1 MAATS
6 KPKRAALYLRVSTD
20 RQTVENQRQ
29 ALERIAEHRGW
40 EIVAAYSDKG
50 ISGAKGRK
58 DRPEFDRML
67 NDAQRG
73 LFDVIMVFALDRIG
87 RSLGD
92 LLKTIEHLKECRV
105 DLFIVKFRGD
115 GETLDTTTAGGKLLF
130 YITGAFGEFERDMIK
145 ERVNAGLDRARAKGK
160 KLGRPKL
167 GAEKDKDKAEAR
179 RELESRLREAI
190 AKGDKGKHKLAAE
203 FGVGSGTVARIKA
216 EMSAS
221 PVASDLLASG

>member
-1 MAATS
+1 MAPTS

-29 ALERIAEHRGW
+29 ALEAVAAHRGW
-40 EIVAAYSDKG
+40 EIATAYSDKG
-50 ISGAKGRK
+50 ISGAKGRQ

-92 LLKTIEHLKECRV
+92 LLRTIEHLKECRV

-115 GETLDTTTAGGKLLF
+115 GETLDSTTAGGKLLF
-130 YITGAFGEFERDMIK
+130 HITGAFAEFERDMIVQ
-145 ERVNAGLDRARAKGK
+145 RVNAGLDRARAKGVT
-160 KLGRPKL
+160 LGRPRID
-167 GAEKDKDKAEAR
+167 EDTEAAIR
-179 RELESRLREAI
+179 KAI
-190 AKGDKGKHKLAAE
+190 AKGGKGKHKIAAE

-216 EMSAS
+216 EMKQQAAE
-221 PVASDLLASG
+221 VA

>member
-1 MAATS
+1 MAPK

-92 LLKTIEHLKECRV
+92 LLKTIEHLKACRV

-130 YITGAFGEFERDMIK
+130 PITGAFAEFEGDMIK
-145 ERVNAGLDRARAKGK
+145 QRVNAGLDRARARGVT
-160 KLGRPKL
+160 LGRPRL
-167 GAEKDKDKAEAR
+167 GSEKNEKKARERQRLEAAIR
-179 RELESRLREAI
+179 AAI
-190 AKGDKGKHKLAAE
+190 AKGDKGKHKIAAE
-203 FGVGSGTVARIKA
+203 FGVGSGTVARIRA
-216 EMSAS
+216 EMNAS
-221 PVASDLLASG
+221 PGASDLLT